1 MDNNK
6 NNDKR
11 AKKKNA
17 LATVPGVVAVDD
29 ADRTFVRRGKVLNAQ
44 KEQEALAD
52 GTSSEQ
58 HISKPKSA
66 SESDSENTEIDRKVG
81 WRSREVKRTKKKN
94 ALATVPGVAA
104 MDDADRTFVRRG
116 KILAAQI
123 EQEALADE
131 TSSLQPPDIY
141 KDLSHD
147 VRVRRADGMAARIQH
162 AQYRADAARL
172 RNKASLENEEKVAED
187 DGSFAAPGTVEFVQN
202 NSEVS
207 HGCITLPK
215 NDQKGSSLI

>member
-1 MDNNK
+1 MENRK

-11 AKKKNA
+11 TKKKNA
-17 LATVPGVVAVDD
+17 SATVPGVAAMDD
-29 ADRTFVRRGKVLNAQ
+29 ADRTFVRRGKILAAQ
-44 KEQEALAD
+44 IEQEALTD

-81 WRSREVKRTKKKN
+81 WRSREVKRTKKKT
-94 ALATVPGVAA
+94 ALATVPGVVAV
-104 MDDADRTFVRRG
+104 DDADRTFVRRT
-116 KILAAQI
+116 KILNAQK
-123 EQEALADE
+123 EQEALADG
-131 TSSLQPPDIY
+131 TSSQKPPDHY

-147 VRVRRADGMAARIQH
+147 VRVRRADGMAKRVQH
-162 AQYRADAARL
+162 AQTRADAARL